1 MASLVNCDW
10 RASKPSKQLYPND
23 FWRALTHFNSLFKQP
38 RSLNDRYRMIT
49 HWNLSTICTTQPPLS
64 NRSLFAAVV
73 TCWIRLSEA
82 VCGRYNAYCVLLWKS
97 AMQRLRGTGCVPFFC
112 LGGDREL
119 VFLAR
124 SLVTGWQDS
133 EPSCAGGMHFRFLSV
148 PFFPYRSACVSF
160 SFYSTYFDSP
170 SISIRV
176 ISSGA
181 YRLEHVWAPTPGIH
195 LLAVIF
201 RSSSTLQWLLVQTR
215 AYSTAPRQ
223 TSSYLH

>member
-1 MASLVNCDW
+1 
-10 RASKPSKQLYPND
+10 
-23 FWRALTHFNSLFKQP
+23 
-38 RSLNDRYRMIT
+38 
-49 HWNLSTICTTQPPLS
+49 
-64 NRSLFAAVV
+64 
-73 TCWIRLSEA
+73 
-82 VCGRYNAYCVLLWKS
+82 
-97 AMQRLRGTGCVPFFC
+97 MQRLRGTGCVPFFC

-160 SFYSTYFDSP
+160 SFYSTYFESP

-181 YRLEHVWAPTPGIH
+181 YRSEYVWAPTPPLFLGW
-195 LLAVIF
+195 LGNGWF
-201 RSSSTLQWLLVQTR
+201 RREHTAQPLVQPPHIYIKEQMRWIQSRCR
-215 AYSTAPRQ
+215 ARQ
-223 TSSYLH
+223 TFNDTSRKKISFWLHALTFIPLSMISDFHVWSLITHIQA